1 MKNVRKNIPAMAL
14 LALAMSA
21 LMPQKA
27 QAQDRIP
34 FLAEGKTWTVFN
46 YDARY
51 GYEGALV
58 VKDSARYSVLGDT
71 IVGGRTC
78 KLVETE
84 IGTVPAYQEGRNI
97 CFYYPGDAEPRIMY
111 EFDCQVGDLVHVD
124 SEREAR
130 AEVTKVDSVCV
141 EGAYYRVVHYS
152 VDGMEGRYNE
162 LIGSVTGVL
171 NAILLPGQ
179 FRGVEVTFR
188 GKNLSEAC
196 SIEHSEKA
204 STSDRLASDNRVY
217 TLQGVRLQQPPK
229 QGVYIQNGKKFVA
242 K

>member
-1 MKNVRKNIPAMAL
+1 MMKNVRKNISAMAL

-51 GYEGALV
+51 EGALV
-58 VKDSARYSVLGDT
+58 VKDSAQYSVLGDT
-71 IVGGRTC
+71 IVGGRAC

-84 IGTVPAYQEGRNI
+84 IGTVPAYQEGRNV
-97 CFYYPGDAEPRIMY
+97 CFYYPDDAEPRIMY

-130 AEVTKVDSVCV
+130 AEVTKVDSLCF

-152 VDGMEGRYNE
+152 MDGMEGRYDE
-162 LIGSVTGVL
+162 LVGCGTSVL
-171 NAILLPGQ
+171 NSTLIPGQ
-179 FRGVEVTFR
+179 FRGVEVSFH
-188 GKNLSEAC
+188 GKQLTAVR
-196 SIEHSEKA
+196 SIERGEKA
-204 STSDRLASDNRVY
+204 SAADRVY

-229 QGVYIQNGKKFVA
+229 QGVYIQNGRKFVA